1 MSSTSGS
8 GIAWLGGDVPDCV
21 RTSVESA
28 VEWPTVGLATACYVL
43 LFLALWVLPVWGA
56 ILVLGPT
63 IALHAS
69 LTHEVVHGH
78 PFQSKAANAA
88 LVFPALTLTVPYAR
102 FRATHLAHHRD
113 ELLTDP
119 YDDPETNYLDPET
132 WKRLSAPLRVVL
144 RVNNTLAGRLL
155 IGPLLGQVM
164 WMFSDF
170 RACKAGDRAVVRGW
184 LAHIPA
190 LGVILALVWVA
201 PLPFWAYAAA
211 AYIGHSILRIRTYL
225 EHRAHE
231 LARARTVIVE
241 DSGPLALLFLN
252 NNLHVVHHMHPN
264 VAWYDL
270 PPLYEQN
277 KVHYQRRNDGYVF
290 SSYAQVFA
298 RHFWRAKDT
307 VAHPLWRPRD

>member
-1 MSSTSGS
+1 MPER
-8 GIAWLGGDVPDCV
+8 L
-21 RTSVESA
+21 RTSVRNA
-28 VEWPTVGLATACYVL
+28 VEWPTVGLAVLCYGVF
-43 LFLALWVLPVWGA
+43 FLSLWVLPIWAA

-78 PFQSKAANAA
+78 PFQSKVANAA
-88 LVFPALTLTVPYAR
+88 LIFPALTLTVPFAR

-119 YDDPETNYLDPET
+119 YDDPETNYLDPAVWQRMGT
-132 WKRLSAPLRVVL
+132 VMRVVL
-144 RVNNTLAGRLL
+144 RFNNTLAGRML

-164 WMFSDF
+164 WMLSDL
-170 RACKAGDRAVVRGW
+170 RACKAGDRAVMWGW
-184 LAHIPA
+184 ITHVPA
-190 LGVILALVWVA
+190 LAVVVVVVWIA
-201 PLPFWAYAAA
+201 PLPFWAYAIGT
-211 AYIGHSILRIRTYL
+211 YLGHSILRIRTYL

-241 DSGPLALLFLN
+241 DGGPLALLFLN

-270 PPLYEQN
+270 PPLYAQN
-277 KVHYQRRNDGYVF
+277 KDHYLRRNDGYVF
-290 SSYAQVFA
+290 TSYAQVFK

-307 VAHPLWRPRD
+307 VAHPLWRPRG

>member
-1 MSSTSGS
+1 MS
-8 GIAWLGGDVPDCV
+8 DCV
-21 RTSVESA
+21 RTSERSA
-28 VEWPTVGLATACYVL
+28 VEWPTVGLAVVCYFF

-56 ILVLGPT
+56 ILVLGPA

-78 PFQSKAANAA
+78 PFQSQVANAA

-113 ELLTDP
+113 EVLTDP
-119 YDDPETNYLDPET
+119 YDDPETNYLDPEV
-132 WKRLSAPLRVVL
+132 WQRLGRPMRAVL
-144 RVNNTLAGRLL
+144 RINNTLAGRLL
-155 IGPLLGQVM
+155 IGPLIGQIV
-164 WMFSDF
+164 WMLSDY
-170 RACKAGDRAVVRGW
+170 RACRAGDRTVLRGW
-184 LAHIPA
+184 VEHIPA
-190 LGVILALVWVA
+190 LGLVLAVVWAA
-201 PLPFWAYAAA
+201 PLPFWAYAAG
-211 AYIGHSILRIRTYL
+211 AYIAHSILRLRTYL
-225 EHRAHE
+225 EHQAHE

-241 DSGPLALLFLN
+241 GRGALALLFLN

-270 PPLYEQN
+270 PTLYAQN
-277 KVHYQRRNDGYVF
+277 KAHYQRRNDGYVF
-290 SSYAQVFA
+290 TSYSQVFR